1 MLLTR
6 PAINVPESR
15 NSVLKGSLEILS
27 QAKND
32 MDASASSRLLT
43 VILNGMVSIIDSVQS
58 EDGEYS
64 NE

>member
-32 MDASASSRLLT
+32 MDASASSDFDYKET
-43 VILNGMVSIIDSVQS
+43 VVW
-58 EDGEYS
+58 GEK
-64 NE
+64 

>member
-32 MDASASSRLLT
+32 MDASTSS
-43 VILNGMVSIIDSVQS
+43 DFDY
-58 EDGEYS
+58 EDAVVWEIK
-64 NE
+64 